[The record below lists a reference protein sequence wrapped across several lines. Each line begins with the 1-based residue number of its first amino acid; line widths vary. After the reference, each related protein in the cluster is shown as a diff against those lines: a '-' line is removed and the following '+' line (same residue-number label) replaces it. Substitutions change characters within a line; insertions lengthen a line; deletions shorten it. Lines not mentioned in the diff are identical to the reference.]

1 MEPAPST
8 SATSQLVRLDGV
20 SRAFDNGAVVALR
33 NIDLGIAAG
42 DSLAVVGASGSGK
55 SSLINMMSGID
66 QPTAGRVLWNGQPVT
81 SRRQWTAL
89 RARDIGIVFQE
100 FHLLPTLT
108 AIENIEVAL
117 FGRGS
122 AAQRRLR
129 AAAALERVGLADR
142 FHHLP
147 HALSGGER
155 QRVAIA
161 RSIVNGPKLLLAD
174 EPTGNLDSTN
184 AGMVADLLL
193 HLQATSDATLVLVTH
208 DESLARRCRR
218 QIRIRDGQIVD
229 HHFDA
234 ASGAATR

>member
-20 SRAFDNGAVVALR
+20 SRVFDNGAVVALR

-42 DSLAVVGASGSGK
+42 ESLAVVGASGSGK

-66 QPTAGRVLWNGQPVT
+66 LPTTGRVLWDGQPVM
-81 SRRQWTAL
+81 SRRQWTLL
-89 RARDIGIVFQE
+89 RARAIGIVFQE

-108 AIENIEVAL
+108 AIENTEVAL
-117 FGRGS
+117 FGHAP

-142 FHHLP
+142 FDHLP

-174 EPTGNLDSTN
+174 EPTGNLDSAN
-184 AGMVADLLL
+184 AGMIADLLL
-193 HLQATSDATLVLVTH
+193 HLQSTTGATLVLVTH
-208 DESLARRCRR
+208 DESLARRCQR

-229 HHFDA
+229 DHFEA
-234 ASGAATR
+234 ASGGATQ